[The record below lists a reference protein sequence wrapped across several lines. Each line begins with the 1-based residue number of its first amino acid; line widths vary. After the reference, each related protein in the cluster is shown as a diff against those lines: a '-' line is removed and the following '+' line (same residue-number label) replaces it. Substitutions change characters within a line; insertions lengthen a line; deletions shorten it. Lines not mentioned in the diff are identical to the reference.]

1 MNFRLMSIPLLCVT
15 LSLTGSAVA
24 QAAQQ
29 SAKTVSGAAEQ
40 YAPKPTLTVAEYK
53 ALLEKGVP
61 IEYVRRAK
69 KLFSMRHFTIDALD
83 HKESAAADALYYSTF
98 MWEFLPSAIVP
109 ASKQTFKLPRSLDP
123 AIGDVTFTDV
133 NGKIHP
139 TLKTFIDSPDSML
152 QGLMVI
158 HKGKVV
164 YETYPGMRPTDKH
177 IWMSVTKP
185 LTGTLV
191 LDLIM
196 EGKMDPDASITEYVP
211 ELKGSAWD
219 GVPLQS
225 VLNMTTGL
233 DADDISGNMY
243 KAGTMEQRYYQ
254 ASFGDLYNGKKENW
268 LEVIRES
275 KKIAE
280 PYTLYQYAS
289 LNTQVLSIAVENVT
303 QKKFVDYLYERLL
316 QYAGTS
322 EMVVNL
328 FPDGSIQ
335 AATAMNST
343 LEDLARYGLLYTPT
357 FKKLTGKEVISQKLI
372 DQMFAT
378 KVPIEIFT
386 PSAVGQASN
395 KLLGNQTVSGSGS
408 QFDFLWEDGAF
419 AKTGHNNQG
428 IYIDPAREI
437 VGVYFSTSLA
447 PNYLIGYMRAAA
459 LSFDKKR
466 VK

>member
-1 MNFRLMSIPLLCVT
+1 MKYKLIAISTLFLTLALTVT
-15 LSLTGSAVA
+15 AVA
-24 QAAQQ
+24 E
-29 SAKTVSGAAEQ
+29 TAEMKQ
-40 YAPKPTLTVAEYK
+40 PTPTKTLTLAEYK
-53 ALLEKGVP
+53 TMLEKGVP
-61 IEYVRRAK
+61 IEFVRRAK
-69 KLFSMRHFTIDALD
+69 KLFSMRHFTADALD
-83 HKESAAADALYYSTF
+83 HKESAEDDALYYSTF
-98 MWEFLPSAIVP
+98 MWEFLPSAVVP
-109 ASKQTFKLPRSLDP
+109 ASKTKFDLPRALNP
-123 AIGDVTFTDV
+123 ALGDVTFSDLK
-133 NGKIHP
+133 GKIHP
-139 TLKTFIDSPDSML
+139 TLKTFLDSPESKI
-152 QGLMVI
+152 QGLMMI

-196 EGKMDPDASITEYVP
+196 QGKMDPNASITKYVP

-219 GVPLQS
+219 GVTLQS

-233 DADDISGNMY
+233 NADDISGNMY
-243 KAGTMEQRYYQ
+243 KADTMEQRYYQ
-254 ASFGDLYNGKKENW
+254 ASFGDLYKGKKENW
-268 LEVIRES
+268 LDVIRES

-343 LEDLARYGLLYTPT
+343 LEDLGRYGLLYTPT

-378 KVPIEIFT
+378 KVPIEIFA
-386 PSAVGQASN
+386 PSAVGQAAN
-395 KLLGNQTVSGSGS
+395 ELLGNQTVSGSGS
-408 QFDFLWEDGAF
+408 QFDFLWKDGAF
-419 AKTGHNNQG
+419 AKTGHNSQG
-428 IYIDPAREI
+428 LYIDPAREF
-437 VGVYFSTSLA
+437 VGVYFGVSLV
-447 PNYLIGYMRAAA
+447 PNYPIGYMRAVA
-459 LSFDKKR
+459 LSLDKKD
-466 VK
+466 VE